1 MPCGKNL
8 EVVMNNKFLIMIAIV
23 TLFNLSFIIYQEN
36 TITKL
41 SNDSKRMNTS
51 LTELASQNSQPNE
64 NEIQNFEFELEKA
77 TQENTK
83 KEIETLKREFN
94 RLMLIEKEKYS
105 LLELTISSDP
115 NKNQLEPVDLLSY
128 YLPFRIYLPKNTE
141 IIAFEDGVRI
151 LPGNMKNVKISIDY
165 GANTKAA
172 RIEKIRFHDVNS
184 LLDIIDYQEENTIAL
199 NDRVNII
206 LDPQLLKYKEYLVTR
221 QSLSSDSNNT
231 IPISTEYFYFDLDD
245 TSYVVGVTHPSQ
257 ISENNKLLLETIL
270 KSIKK
275 AID

>member
-1 MPCGKNL
+1 
-8 EVVMNNKFLIMIAIV
+8 MIAIV

-41 SNDSKRMNTS
+41 SNDSKRTNTS

-151 LPGNMKNVKISIDY
+151 LPGNMENVKISIDY
-165 GANTKAA
+165 GANTKAT

-184 LLDIIDYQEENTIAL
+184 LLDIIDYQEENNIAL

-231 IPISTEYFYFDLDD
+231 ISISTEYFYFVLDD

-275 AID
+275 VID

>member
-64 NEIQNFEFELEKA
+64 NEIQNLELELEKA

-105 LLELTISSDP
+105 LLELTILSDP

-151 LPGNMKNVKISIDY
+151 LPGNMENVKISIDY
-165 GANTKAA
+165 GANTKAT

-184 LLDIIDYQEENTIAL
+184 LLDIIDYQEENNIAL

-231 IPISTEYFYFDLDD
+231 ISISTEYFYFDLDD

-275 AID
+275 VID